1 MSVANLSD
9 VKNDLSRYVQR
20 VRRGERVRILVHG
33 VAVADLVPVQAGD
46 DDDELSELERQG
58 VIRRGAGQPDASLW
72 KETGPRVPGRAL
84 TDALDDDREDRF

>member
-46 DDDELSELERQG
+46 DDELSELERQG

-72 KETGPRVPGRAL
+72 REPGPRVPGRGL
-84 TDALDDDREDRF
+84 TDALEADREDRF